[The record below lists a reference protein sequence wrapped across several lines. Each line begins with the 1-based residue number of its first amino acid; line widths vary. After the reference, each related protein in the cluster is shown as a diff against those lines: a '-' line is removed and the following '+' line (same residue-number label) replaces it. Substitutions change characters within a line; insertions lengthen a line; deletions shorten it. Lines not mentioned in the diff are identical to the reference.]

1 MLDLMNRSAKAVQ
14 VTYPRTANN
23 EKELSV
29 SRGEYLE
36 VLDDTR
42 KWWRARNMDGQVGHV
57 PHTIVTPVISE
68 QEAGHN
74 TEWIQKERRGKK
86 GEFRYF

>member
-1 MLDLMNRSAKAVQ
+1 MNNNGRGQQHSPNSESAESEVERTGEQQIRFERQQRNFMMDLLNRSAKVVQ

-36 VLDDTR
+36 VIDDTR
-42 KWWRARNMDGQVGHV
+42 KWWRARNLDGQG
-57 PHTIVTPVISE
+57 
-68 QEAGHN
+68 
-74 TEWIQKERRGKK
+74 
-86 GEFRYF
+86 

>member
-1 MLDLMNRSAKAVQ
+1 MQ

-42 KWWRARNMDGQVGHV
+42 KWWRARNMDGQVGPESSPQWRV
-57 PHTIVTPVISE
+57 
-68 QEAGHN
+68 
-74 TEWIQKERRGKK
+74 
-86 GEFRYF
+86 

>member
-1 MLDLMNRSAKAVQ
+1 M
-14 VTYPRTANN
+14 TYPRTANN

-42 KWWRARNMDGQVGHV
+42 KWWRARNMDGQVGAGLYSGVSV
-57 PHTIVTPVISE
+57 PHVCYFP
-68 QEAGHN
+68 
-74 TEWIQKERRGKK
+74 WIFES
-86 GEFRYF
+86 FNF

>member
-1 MLDLMNRSAKAVQ
+1 M
-14 VTYPRTANN
+14 TYPRTANN

-42 KWWRARNMDGQVGHV
+42 KWWRARNMDGQVGAESSPQWRV
-57 PHTIVTPVISE
+57 CPSFLGI
-68 QEAGHN
+68 
-74 TEWIQKERRGKK
+74 
-86 GEFRYF
+86 YF